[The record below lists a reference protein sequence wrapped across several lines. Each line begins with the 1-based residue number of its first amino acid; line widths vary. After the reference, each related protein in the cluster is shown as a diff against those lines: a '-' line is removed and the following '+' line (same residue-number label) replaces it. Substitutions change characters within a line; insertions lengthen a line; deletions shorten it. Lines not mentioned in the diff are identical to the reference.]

1 MSSST
6 AGGGVDMIDTAA
18 AATNKHEQFEAET
31 GQEVLRPEVGQGR
44 VAASQRVTTTAL
56 ATAPSPEDAPVVSP
70 DQQPDTDDELVKQL
84 CSEETTGQPS
94 LAAAEALS
102 NRDDAYVQEPLHR
115 GKPHKLNFGLHSA
128 SQEELS
134 NQPMSDLRE
143 IDRQLSQ
150 PQQNYGDDLRDR
162 QGLKYRLQGQP
173 ISSSLH
179 SLPSSFSPAATPK
192 SPHTYLGYNPMRI
205 PELTMSQPELVPKI
219 QVHNVDRMQA
229 RKEVMALREAT
240 VSVRK
245 EGERDGG
252 KRERE
257 RVNTCTSLQEVI
269 DSTED
274 LEQVDLYV
282 AIADFEAAESTNI
295 SLVAGQYVQVGA

>member
-1 MSSST
+1 M
-6 AGGGVDMIDTAA
+6 DMTDAAA

-31 GQEVLRPEVGQGR
+31 GQEVLRPEEGRGRAAANQREGR
-44 VAASQRVTTTAL
+44 VATTAP
-56 ATAPSPEDAPVVSP
+56 AMAPSPEDALVVSP
-70 DQQPDTDDELVKQL
+70 DQQPNIDDELAKQL

-94 LAAAEALS
+94 LAAAEVVS
-102 NRDDAYVQEPLHR
+102 NRDDAYIQEPLHKE
-115 GKPHKLNFGLHSA
+115 KPHKLNFGLHSA

-150 PQQNYGDDLRDR
+150 PQQNYGDDLKDR
-162 QGLKYRLQGQP
+162 QGLKYRLQRQP

-205 PELTMSQPELVPKI
+205 PELTMSQPDLVPKI

-245 EGERDGG
+245 GGERGREKEREGEREGG
-252 KRERE
+252 RERGKEKE
-257 RVNTCTSLQEVI
+257 RDRERGR
-269 DSTED
+269 
-274 LEQVDLYV
+274 
-282 AIADFEAAESTNI
+282 ESQSVTQHHTPTGG
-295 SLVAGQYVQVGA
+295 S